1 MGKVYVLAKAA
12 ETPQMMVQGGGGNA
26 GGLMMGMPGNIAP
39 KDAARSVMEERYGKQ
54 NIPVR
59 QSPSPK
65 YTPSQL
71 VGIGDKTSGMASKF
85 GKLGGIAGA
94 LAGGINSF
102 YNASSS
108 GQPGALGAAAM
119 GGWTGQQ
126 LAQPYATRAGAQI
139 GVRAGEKAVDR
150 DMAASQGGFDEAQ
163 RMNQGLDGF
172 KGSQSMK
179 PMSFESNQP
188 PAPPPPAP
196 HPSVARRTEYMANRP
211 EAVAERESRA
221 NQSNTGQVGVLGNAG
236 GSGSPNIFSDNYANT
251 QRHQQMMNKI
261 PAPPAPPPGQPTGA
275 PPPGTDGM
283 DAATLTNPNFAPSND
298 GSVTPTQ
305 TTLGQYGQR
314 DPSKQVAVLDT
325 EKVKNMQN
333 ETPDKTS
340 SATVAGA

>member
-1 MGKVYVLAKAA
+1 MGKVYVLAKA
-12 ETPQMMVQGGGGNA
+12 ETPPMMVQGAGGGGNA
-26 GGLMMGMPGNIAP
+26 SGLLMNIQGNIAP

-71 VGIGDKTSGMASKF
+71 VGIGDKTTNMASKF
-85 GKLGGIAGA
+85 GKYGGIAGA

-126 LAQPYATRAGAQI
+126 MTQPYATKIGAQV

-150 DMAASQGGFDEAQ
+150 DMSTSQGGFDEAQ

-179 PMSFESNQP
+179 PMSFESSPLQENYDEAQRMNQGLDGFKGSQSMKPMNFESNPIPSMPYQEFQNEIGIKPQMTFPPSQSPPLGPPGPNTNNPITSNLQP
-188 PAPPPPAP
+188 PQP
-196 HPSVARRTEYMANRP
+196 VA
-211 EAVAERESRA
+211 V
-221 NQSNTGQVGVLGNAG
+221 TGADTKDGSLGKYGKVGVSG
-236 GSGSPNIFSDNYANT
+236 GNT
-251 QRHQQMMNKI
+251 QVDNLD
-261 PAPPAPPPGQPTGA
+261 PTKLVQA
-275 PPPGTDGM
+275 QTDGV
-283 DAATLTNPNFAPSND
+283 DENGNIITGTA
-298 GSVTPTQ
+298 
-305 TTLGQYGQR
+305 
-314 DPSKQVAVLDT
+314 KQ
-325 EKVKNMQN
+325 Q
-333 ETPDKTS
+333 
-340 SATVAGA
+340 G

>member
-12 ETPQMMVQGGGGNA
+12 ETPQMMVQGGGGGNS

-150 DMAASQGGFDEAQ
+150 DMAASQENYNEAQ

-179 PMSFESNQP
+179 PMSFEPNQLP
-188 PAPPPPAP
+188 PTAPTQ
-196 HPSVARRTEYMANRP
+196 HPSVARRTEYMANTP
-211 EAVAERESRA
+211 EATAERERRA
-221 NQSNTGQVGVLGNAG
+221 NRSNTGQVGVLGNAG
-236 GSGSPNIFSDNYANT
+236 GRGSPNIFSDNYANT

-261 PAPPAPPPGQPTGA
+261 PAPPAAPPGQPTGA
-275 PPPGTDGM
+275 APPGTDTDNSITNNLQQNQSVAVTGANTK
-283 DAATLTNPNFAPSND
+283 DAS
-298 GSVTPTQ
+298 
-305 TTLGQYGQR
+305 LGNYGKL
-314 DPSKQVAVLDT
+314 PVAVLDAD
-325 EKVKNMQN
+325 KVKDMQN
-333 ETPDKTS
+333 ETPDGAS

>member
-1 MGKVYVLAKAA
+1 MGKVYVLAKA
-12 ETPQMMVQGGGGNA
+12 ETPPMMVQGAGGGGNA
-26 GGLMMGMPGNIAP
+26 SGLLMNIQGNIAP

-71 VGIGDKTSGMASKF
+71 VGIGDKTTNMASKF
-85 GKLGGIAGA
+85 GKYGGIAGA

-126 LAQPYATRAGAQI
+126 MTQPYATKIGAQV

-150 DMAASQGGFDEAQ
+150 DMSTSQGGFDEAQ

-179 PMSFESNQP
+179 PMNFESNPIPSMPYQEFQNEIGIKPQMTFPPSQSPPLGPPGPNTNNPITSNLQP
-188 PAPPPPAP
+188 PQP
-196 HPSVARRTEYMANRP
+196 VA
-211 EAVAERESRA
+211 V
-221 NQSNTGQVGVLGNAG
+221 TGADTKDGSLGKYGKVGVSG
-236 GSGSPNIFSDNYANT
+236 GNT
-251 QRHQQMMNKI
+251 QVDNLD
-261 PAPPAPPPGQPTGA
+261 PTKLVQA
-275 PPPGTDGM
+275 QTDGV
-283 DAATLTNPNFAPSND
+283 DENGNIITGTA
-298 GSVTPTQ
+298 
-305 TTLGQYGQR
+305 
-314 DPSKQVAVLDT
+314 KQ
-325 EKVKNMQN
+325 Q
-333 ETPDKTS
+333 
-340 SATVAGA
+340 G

>member
-1 MGKVYVLAKAA
+1 MGKVYVLAKA
-12 ETPQMMVQGGGGNA
+12 ETPPMVVQGAGGGGNA
-26 GGLMMGMPGNIAP
+26 GGLLMNIQGNIAP

-71 VGIGDKTSGMASKF
+71 VGIEDKTSGIASKF
-85 GKLGGIAGA
+85 GKYGGIAGA

-126 LAQPYATRAGAQI
+126 LAQPYATKIGAQV

-179 PMSFESNQP
+179 PMSFESSPLQENYDEAQRMNQQHDAMSMLPEYNRQMNFNQNKVGVTQP
-188 PAPPPPAP
+188 PAVSPQIG
-196 HPSVARRTEYMANRP
+196 
-211 EAVAERESRA
+211 
-221 NQSNTGQVGVLGNAG
+221 NQ
-236 GSGSPNIFSDNYANT
+236 
-251 QRHQQMMNKI
+251 
-261 PAPPAPPPGQPTGA
+261 PGQLGYT
-275 PPPGTDGM
+275 PGRDGM
-283 DAATLTNPNFAPSND
+283 DAATFTNPNFTQSRAGLSPNPPTISPDNSTEGNL
-298 GSVTPTQ
+298 GS
-305 TTLGQYGQR
+305 Y
-314 DPSKQVAVLDT
+314 SKVG
-325 EKVKNMQN
+325 VKNSLTPEVVGQVQN
-333 ETPDKTS
+333 ETGLDAEGNYKS
-340 SATVAGA
+340 GSAKQQG

>member
-150 DMAASQGGFDEAQ
+150 DMAASQENYGGAQSDNAMYDTYDEAQ
-163 RMNQGLDGF
+163 GHNQYRN
-172 KGSQSMK
+172 SQINS
-179 PMSFESNQP
+179 
-188 PAPPPPAP
+188 
-196 HPSVARRTEYMANRP
+196 P

-221 NQSNTGQVGVLGNAG
+221 NQSNAGQVGVLGNAG
-236 GSGSPNIFSDNYANT
+236 GRGSPNIFSNNYAKT

-261 PAPPAPPPGQPTGA
+261 PAPPAPPAPPPGQPTGA

-305 TTLGQYGQR
+305 TTLGQYGQQ
-314 DPSKQVAVLDT
+314 DPSKQVAVLDAN
-325 EKVKNMQN
+325 KVKNMQN